1 MKAKT
6 VIKAILYGLVYFVIS
21 GVLPLISQ
29 YVTQLLGAALDF
41 EPRTV
46 NWLLM
51 IGVFIGTFAF
61 CEKLIM
67 ENHPTGAGVFGI
79 SRYVLGLIDVALY
92 YNLLLHVG
100 FIVQTVFPNT
110 GFEFPNQLVFTLNL
124 VFNNVFFALYLITL
138 GLLIYGG
145 YIINFFRYIY
155 QMAAGFRLTEE

>member
-6 VIKAILYGLVYFVIS
+6 VIKAIFYGLIYFFIS
-21 GVLPLISQ
+21 GLLPLISQ
-29 YVTQLLGAALDF
+29 AVTQLFGAALDF

-46 NWLLM
+46 NWLLAVG
-51 IGVFIGTFAF
+51 IFIGIFVF
-61 CEKLIM
+61 CEKLLE

-79 SRYVLGLIDVALY
+79 AHYVMGLIDVTLY

-100 FIVQTVFPNT
+100 FIMPGLFPNI
-110 GFEFPNQLVFTLNL
+110 GYEFPYLVFSINF
-124 VFNNVFFALYLITL
+124 VANNVFFALYLITL

-155 QMAAGFRLTEE
+155 QMAAGFKLTEE

>member
-6 VIKAILYGLVYFVIS
+6 VIKAIFYGLIYFFIS
-21 GVLPLISQ
+21 GLVPLISQ
-29 YVTQLLGAALDF
+29 AVTQLFGAALDF

-51 IGVFIGTFAF
+51 VGIFIGIFVF
-61 CEKLIM
+61 CEKLLE
-67 ENHPTGAGVFGI
+67 ENHPTGSGVFGI
-79 SRYVLGLIDVALY
+79 ARYVTGLIDVTLY

-100 FIVQTVFPNT
+100 FVVPTIFPNM
-110 GFEFPNQLVFTLNL
+110 GFEFPDIVFTLNL
-124 VFNNVFFALYLITL
+124 VFNNVFFALYLVTL